1 MMLLGNLSII
11 AQTPFG
17 FNRDVSVPVY
27 ELNGQSPL
35 PKAWVGGLNAPQFNE
50 CDLDGDGRLDIVV
63 FDRSGDKILCFTR
76 SADGQTFQF
85 APQFESI
92 FPVIHDWMI
101 LRDYNQD
108 GKPDIFC
115 SAGNGIS
122 IYKNTSV
129 STATSS
135 FQLETE
141 LLYSDYGNSSINL
154 FVSRI
159 DIPAIEDVDNDGD
172 LDIITFYILGTCLEF
187 HRNLSQELYGNSDS
201 LQFEIASNNWGKITE
216 NATNNTVNL
225 NDSCGRNS
233 GERHS
238 GSTLLL
244 DDIDLD
250 GDKDL
255 LLGDVSFPEIL
266 CLINEPV
273 AGTDIIIP
281 TPSTYPAAFS
291 NYTIPIF
298 PGAFRIHA
306 NEDSFPDL
314 IIAPNSESQSLDKG
328 RNVLMYSS
336 NAGNFHFTQ
345 NEIPFLINEMLDLGK
360 GAFPCFIDNDN
371 DGDLDLIVG
380 NSGEFEPNANPILE
394 GNNRAS
400 IQLFENTGSNANPV
414 YRLTNTDI
422 GQMRQ
427 FNFKHLAPTAID
439 LNGDGSKDLVIG
451 NLNGTLS
458 ALIKNPTG
466 NDYTINLNFLSSI
479 VSEQFACPTSGD
491 VNNDGLIDLIIGGKS
506 GRLQCYLN
514 NGNSTTANFP
524 VSSSYPNFGN
534 AETIQEGYSNYGY
547 SSPYFFNN
555 SNGNFIFSG
564 SQTGEIHL
572 WKMDPENLAA
582 TFLVIDSS
590 LANIR
595 DGVLSSCAV
604 ADLDQDGFPEMVIG
618 NRRGGLSFFKGEDP
632 TNISDFKNPPIEI
645 GIYPNPTSDF
655 IQLDSD
661 NLHFPFQMNIYDT
674 SGRFIEQIEIES
686 SKQLINCSNFNEG
699 IYLINII
706 KDTNSLGWTKLVKM

>member
-1 MMLLGNLSII
+1 MLIGNSSII

-17 FNRDVSVPVY
+17 LNRDVSVPVY
-27 ELNGQSPL
+27 ELNGQAPL

-50 CDLDGDGRLDIVV
+50 CDLDGDGRSDIVV

-76 SADGQTFQF
+76 NADGQTFQF

-92 FPVIHDWMI
+92 FPEIHDWMI

-122 IYKNTSV
+122 IYKNTSI
-129 STATSS
+129 SNSTSS

-141 LLYSDYGNSSINL
+141 LLYSDYGSSSINL
-154 FVSRI
+154 YVSRI

-172 LDIITFYILGTCLEF
+172 LDIITFYILGTCLEY

-201 LQFEIASNNWGKITE
+201 LKFEIASNNWGKITE
-216 NATNNTVNL
+216 NASDNSVNL

-266 CLINEPV
+266 CLINEPE

-281 TPSTYPAAFS
+281 TPTSYPAAFS
-291 NYTIPIF
+291 NYSIPIF

-314 IIAPNSESQSLDKG
+314 IIAPNSESQSLDKN
-328 RNVLMYSS
+328 RNVLMYASS
-336 NAGNFHFTQ
+336 NGNFHFTQ
-345 NEIPFLINEMLDLGK
+345 NEVPFLSNEILDLGK

-400 IQLFENTGSNANPV
+400 IQLFENTGSNAIPV
-414 YRLTNTDI
+414 YRLTNNDI

-427 FNFKHLAPTAID
+427 YNLKHLAPTPID
-439 LNGDGSKDLVIG
+439 LNGDGRKDLVVG

-458 ALIKNPTG
+458 VLIKNSSG
-466 NDYTINLNFLSSI
+466 NDYSINPNLLSLI
-479 VSEQFACPTSGD
+479 ASEQFACPTSGD
-491 VNNDGLIDLIIGGKS
+491 ANNDGLIDLIIGGKS
-506 GRLQCYLN
+506 GRLQCYIN
-514 NGNSTTANFP
+514 NGNPTTANFP
-524 VSSSYPNFGN
+524 ASPSYPNFGN
-534 AETIQEGYSNYGY
+534 VETIQESYSNYGY

-555 SNGNFIFSG
+555 NNGSFIFSG
-564 SQTGEIHL
+564 SESGKMFL
-572 WKMDPENLAA
+572 WKIDPDNLAA
-582 TFLVIDSS
+582 PFQVIDSS

-595 DGVLSSCAV
+595 EGVLSSCAV
-604 ADLDQDGFPEMVIG
+604 FDLNQDGFPEMIVG
-618 NRRGGLSFFKGEDP
+618 NRRGGLSFFKGENP
-632 TNISDFKNPPIEI
+632 NNIHDFENPSFEL
-645 GIYPNPTSDF
+645 GIYPNPTRDF
-655 IQLDSD
+655 VQLNSN
-661 NLHFPFQMNIYDT
+661 NLRFPVQLFLYDT
-674 SGRFIEQIEIES
+674 SGRFIEQIKIES
-686 SKQLINCSNFNEG
+686 SIQLINCSYLKKG
-699 IYLINII
+699 I
-706 KDTNSLGWTKLVKM
+706 

>member
-1 MMLLGNLSII
+1 MLLNNKSII

-17 FNRDVSVPVY
+17 FNRDVSIPVY
-27 ELNGQSPL
+27 ELNGQTPL

-76 SADGQTFQF
+76 NADGQTFQF
-85 APQFESI
+85 APEFETI
-92 FPVIHDWMI
+92 FPLIHDWMT
-101 LRDYNQD
+101 LRDFNQD

-141 LLYSDYGNSSINL
+141 LLYSDYGSSSINL

-159 DIPAIEDVDNDGD
+159 DIPAIDDVDMDGD
-172 LDIITFYILGTCLEF
+172 LDIITFYILGTCLEY

-216 NATNNTVNL
+216 NASDNTVNL

-238 GSTLLL
+238 GSTILL
-244 DDIDLD
+244 DDIDQD

-273 AGTDIIIP
+273 AETDIIIQTP
-281 TPSTYPAAFS
+281 TNYPSAFS
-291 NYTIPIF
+291 NYSIPIF

-306 NEDSFPDL
+306 NNDVFPDL

-328 RNVLMYSS
+328 RNVLMYASS
-336 NAGNFHFTQ
+336 NGNFHYTQ
-345 NEIPFLINEMLDLGK
+345 NEIPFLNNEILDLGK

-380 NSGEFEPNANPILE
+380 NSGEFEPNVNPILE

-400 IQLFENTGSNANPV
+400 LQLFENFGSNANPV

-427 FNFKHLAPTAID
+427 YNLKHLAPTAID
-439 LNGDGSKDLVIG
+439 LNGDGRQDLVVG

-458 ALIKNPTG
+458 VLIKNMTG
-466 NDYTINLNFLSSI
+466 NDFTINPNLLNSI

-514 NGNSTTANFP
+514 NGNSTIANFP
-524 VSSSYPNFGN
+524 ASPSYPNFGN
-534 AETIQEGYSNYGY
+534 AETIQESYSNFGY
-547 SSPYFFNN
+547 SSPCFFNN
-555 SNGNFIFSG
+555 NVGNFIFSG
-564 SQTGEIHL
+564 SESGKMFL
-572 WKMDPENLAA
+572 WKMDPENLADP
-582 TFLVIDSS
+582 FLVIDSS

-595 DGVLSSCAV
+595 EGVLSSCAV

-632 TNISDFKNPPIEI
+632 NDLSVFGNSPIEF
-645 GIYPNPTSDF
+645 GIYPNPTKNF
-655 IQLDSD
+655 IQLDSE
-661 NLHFPFQMNIYDT
+661 NLHFPVQMKIYDT
-674 SGRFIEQIEIES
+674 AGRFIEQIKIES
-686 SKQLINCSNFNEG
+686 SKQPINCFNFNKG
-699 IYLINII
+699 IYFINIQ
-706 KDTNSLGWTKLVKM
+706 KESKSLGWTKLVKM